1 MTRINN
7 RSTKIA
13 ASMLAAALAG
23 SMCIPAAAFADPH
36 QELIPVGDPIAA
48 TSVKAGN
55 YSVTISAD
63 NRFFKPT
70 EGVLS
75 INKKSATVS
84 FNHTTYDFAWL
95 GTIEEYE
102 AAAKAGDVTAD
113 PRYITGVETT
123 SLNSAEQL
131 RFGNRFTLPITN
143 LNEPFSITVNNPAKE
158 EMFERKI
165 CVNCADKSALV
176 AAANVNVSVSKAGK
190 LASDTNVADAAF
202 NPMAQRQV
210 VATDRD
216 NDGKVSCSEVLAAAG
231 YKYMFDEKALAKYSV
246 IKAGKLVSKTS
257 KEQVKDGD
265 SIVAFTYA
273 TKKGKDSY
281 TTFNKS
287 TAKAK
292 VGKALNLT
300 LKGIEAK
307 KANGKN
313 KLTTVKGTKEITVT
327 CSERFGVDGAA
338 AVQIDHKKLTKKGTV
353 SLKFKTAGTY
363 VVTAEGKTAK
373 GSKIIAPVC
382 LVTVAE

>member
-1 MTRINN
+1 MTRTSN
-7 RSTKIA
+7 RSSKIA

-23 SMCIPAAAFADPH
+23 SMCIPATAFADSQ

-55 YSVTISAD
+55 YSVTISAN

-131 RFGNRFTLPITN
+131 RSGNRFTLPITN

-176 AAANVNVSVSKAGK
+176 AAANVNVSVSKAGE
-190 LASDTNVADAAF
+190 LASDTNATLS
-202 NPMAQRQV
+202 PMAQRQV
-210 VATDRD
+210 VATDTN
-216 NDGKVSCSEVLAAAG
+216 NDGKVSCSEVLAKVG
-231 YKYMFDEKALAKYSV
+231 TKYMPDEKALAKYSV
-246 IKAGKLVSKTS
+246 IKGGKLVEKTAT
-257 KEQVKDGD
+257 VKDGD

-273 TKKGKDSY
+273 KKGKDSY
-281 TTFNKS
+281 TKFNKS
-287 TAKAK
+287 TATVK
-292 VGKALNLT
+292 VGKTLNLT
-300 LKGIEAK
+300 LKGIEVK

-313 KLTTVKGTKEITVT
+313 KLTTVKGTKKITVT
-327 CSERFGVDGAA
+327 CSERFVDDDAA
-338 AVQIDHKKLTKKGTV
+338 NVTVPEPKKLSKNGTV

-363 VVTAEGKTAK
+363 VVRAEGKTAK
-373 GSKIIAPVC
+373 GSTIIAPVC
-382 LVTVAE
+382 LVTVTK

>member
-23 SMCIPAAAFADPH
+23 SMCIPAAAFADPQ

-55 YSVTISAD
+55 YSVTISAN

-131 RFGNRFTLPITN
+131 KSGSRFTLPITN
-143 LNEPFSITVNNPAKE
+143 LNEPFSIAVHNPAKE

-176 AAANVNVSVSKAGK
+176 AAANVKVSVSEAGK

-202 NPMAQRQV
+202 NPMAQREV
-210 VATDRD
+210 VATDRN
-216 NDGKVSCSEVLAAAG
+216 NDGKVSCSEVLAEAG
-231 YKYMFDEKALAKYSV
+231 KKYMLNKKALAKYSV
-246 IKAGKLVSKTS
+246 IKGGKLVEKTAT
-257 KEQVKDGD
+257 VKDGD

-273 TKKGKDSY
+273 KKGKDSY
-281 TTFNKS
+281 TKFNKS
-287 TAKAK
+287 TATVK
-292 VGKALNLT
+292 VGKTLNLT
-300 LKGIEAK
+300 LKGIEVK

-327 CSERFGVDGAA
+327 CSERVDGAA
-338 AVQIDHKKLTKKGTV
+338 AVQIASKKLTEKGNV

-363 VVTAEGKTAK
+363 VVTAKGKTAK
-373 GSKIIAPVC
+373 GSTIIAPVC
-382 LVTVAE
+382 LVTVTK

>member
-1 MTRINN
+1 MTRTSN
-7 RSTKIA
+7 RSSKIA

-23 SMCIPAAAFADPH
+23 SMCIPATAFADSQ

-63 NRFFKPT
+63 NKFFKPT
-70 EGVLS
+70 EAVLS
-75 INKKSATVS
+75 IDKKDATVS
-84 FNHTTYDFAWL
+84 FDHTGYDFAWL

-102 AAAKAGDVTAD
+102 TAAKAGDVTAD
-113 PRYITGVETT
+113 PRYIRGVETT
-123 SLNSAEQL
+123 SLTTAGWLKS
-131 RFGNRFTLPITN
+131 GSRFTLPITN
-143 LNEPFSITVNNPAKE
+143 LNEPFSIAVHNPAKE

-176 AAANVNVSVSKAGK
+176 AAANVNVSVSKAGE
-190 LASDTNVADAAF
+190 LASDTNATLS
-202 NPMAQRQV
+202 PMAQRQV
-210 VATDRD
+210 VATDTN

-231 YKYMFDEKALAKYSV
+231 AKYMLDEKALAKYSV

-300 LKGIEAK
+300 LKGIEVK

-382 LVTVAE
+382 LVTVTK

>member
-1 MTRINN
+1 MTRTSN
-7 RSTKIA
+7 RSSKIA

-23 SMCIPAAAFADPH
+23 SMCVPAAAFADPH
-36 QELIPVGDPIAA
+36 QPLIPEGDSIAA

-63 NRFFKPT
+63 NKFFKPT
-70 EGVLS
+70 DGVLS
-75 INKKSATVS
+75 IGKKGATVS

-95 GTIEEYE
+95 GTIEEYK
-102 AAAKAGDVTAD
+102 AALAAGNVTAD
-113 PRYITGVETT
+113 PHYITGVKTT
-123 SLNSAEQL
+123 SLNTAGQL
-131 RFGNRFTLPITN
+131 RSGSRFTLPITN
-143 LNEPFSITVNNPAKE
+143 LNEPFSIVVNNPVKK

-176 AAANVNVSVSKAGK
+176 AAANVKVSVSKAGK
-190 LASDTNVADAAF
+190 LARDTNSLSSDL
-202 NPMAQRQV
+202 MAQREV
-210 VATDRD
+210 VATDRN

-231 YKYMFDEKALAKYSV
+231 AKYMLNKKALAKSAV
-246 IKAGKLVSKTS
+246 IKDGKLVKKTA

-265 SIVAFTYA
+265 SIVAFTS
-273 TKKGKDSY
+273 KGKAIY
-281 TTFNKS
+281 TTFGKKD

-300 LKGIEAK
+300 LKGIEVK

-313 KLTTVKGTKEITVT
+313 KLTTVKGTKKITVT

-338 AVQIDHKKLTKKGTV
+338 PVQIATKKLSKKGTV

-363 VVTAEGKTAK
+363 VVTAKGKTAK
-373 GSKIIAPVC
+373 GSTIIAPVC
-382 LVTVAE
+382 LVIVTE